1 MCKFGQFLSFFTMRA
16 VVALVQ
22 KTIIIRVCKSIA
34 SLDNLESYRRNDNNF
49 LSYIVIVL
57 YVSHTWISRKETT
70 VKKRQ
75 LRCH

>member
-1 MCKFGQFLSFFTMRA
+1 MRA

-22 KTIIIRVCKSIA
+22 KTIIIRVCKSIV